1 MIIYKKLFKECFVF
15 KTNEFRDSRG
25 YFTEIFNQNIFNK
38 KLKKN
43 FICKQIN
50 FIFSKKNSLRGL
62 HFQKKPFSQKKIL
75 RVIKG
80 KIFDVVVDIRKNSK
94 SFGKFKSVILSDKNK
109 KQIYIPGGFAH
120 GYMTLSQTAKVEYIC
135 SNFYNKDHDV
145 TIKWNDKKINIKWP
159 KSSKYHISKKDQKGL
174 NLFK

>member
-1 MIIYKKLFKECFVF
+1 MIIHKKLLKKCIVF

-25 YFTEIFNQNIFNK
+25 YLTEIFNENIFNK
-38 KLKKN
+38 KFKKN
-43 FICKQIN
+43 FKCKQIN

-80 KIFDVVVDIRKNSK
+80 KIFDVVVDIRKKSK

-109 KQIYIPGGFAH
+109 
-120 GYMTLSQTAKVEYIC
+120 
-135 SNFYNKDHDV
+135 NKSIFRMV
-145 TIKWNDKKINIKWP
+145 LPMVI
-159 KSSKYHISKKDQKGL
+159 
-174 NLFK
+174 

>member
-1 MIIYKKLFKECFVF
+1 MIISKKLFKECFVF

-43 FICKQIN
+43 FKCKQIN

-62 HFQKKPFSQKKIL
+62 HFQKKPFSQNKIL

-109 KQIYIPGGFAH
+109 KQIYISDGFAH